1 MANGILVIDKSAG
14 WTSQDVAAK
23 LRGVF
28 HERRVGHGGT
38 LDPMATGV
46 CPFLSAARQERRN
59 FWNRR
64 KRNTSRGFAS
74 AP

>member
-28 HERRVGHGGT
+28 HERRVGHAGGCAGYAPA
-38 LDPMATGV
+38 LPRPDRADPAHV
-46 CPFLSAARQERRN
+46 FRH
-59 FWNRR
+59 
-64 KRNTSRGFAS
+64 
-74 AP
+74 

>member
-38 LDPMATGV
+38 LDP
-46 CPFLSAARQERRN
+46 FLSAARQERQN

-64 KRNTSRGFAS
+64 KRNTSQAFAS
-74 AP
+74 AL